1 MVKSDFFRNRQ
12 NCFFK
17 CLEFLNL
24 IFGICLIFAIC
35 DLKFAAFCR
44 HQLMIIAMGTI
55 RQQIIELLTEG
66 EKDAR
71 ELSRAVGIKEKEV
84 YEHLTH
90 ISRSLAAKGSH
101 LTIQPS
107 ECLKC
112 GYVFK
117 DRRRF
122 TRPGRCPRCRESHLT
137 SPGYRIAPK

>member
-1 MVKSDFFRNRQ
+1 MK
-12 NCFFK
+12 
-17 CLEFLNL
+17 
-24 IFGICLIFAIC
+24 
-35 DLKFAAFCR
+35 
-44 HQLMIIAMGTI
+44 TI
-55 RQQIIELLTEG
+55 RQQIIELLSDEQM
-66 EKDAR
+66 DAR

-90 ISRSLAAKGSH
+90 IARSVAAKGSK
-101 LTIQPS
+101 LTIRPS

-137 SPGYRIAPK
+137 SPVYRIG